1 MACSK
6 LKIIFDRISH
16 ACGVMNEDNG
26 DRVVIIAGGE
36 SHWEQ
41 FSSETFTL
49 KSGRSQF
56 SEGAYITLQFK
67 QAYSIFDLI

>member
-1 MACSK
+1 
-6 LKIIFDRISH
+6 
-16 ACGVMNEDNG
+16 MNEDNG